1 MSKLPSHQFSTTTLT
16 WGESEAETLV
26 TAVDNAKLLLIN
38 RKTES
43 IPLIDLT
50 CLRSI

>member
-1 MSKLPSHQFSTTTLT
+1 MSKLPFHQFSTTTLT

-26 TAVDNAKLLLIN
+26 TAVDNRKTPAVK

-43 IPLIDLT
+43 IPFIDLT
-50 CLRSI
+50 CLPSI